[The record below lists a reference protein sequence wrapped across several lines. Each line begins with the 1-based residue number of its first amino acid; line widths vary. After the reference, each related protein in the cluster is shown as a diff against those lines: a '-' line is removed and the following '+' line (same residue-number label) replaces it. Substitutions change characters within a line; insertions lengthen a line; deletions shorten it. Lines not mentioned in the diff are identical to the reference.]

1 MQPFAQQA
9 AEYPSLFGMLP
20 YFSAGVRKISC
31 NRVHF
36 HAITGKKERQRRC
49 MNVAQRPKR
58 FGSSANFAAAFYGN
72 PPLRGHLRSAGGLP
86 GRHTGAGVLR
96 GAGLCFTEQRFI
108 NGSFLSGF
116 MLFYA
121 LSFAFRSIS
130 LSPTGLFLLQMRLL
144 RKSPGR
150 AGQKNCTERPLH
162 FSLTSNT
169 INKQR
174 VAFLRKSG
182 CRNAARFFC
191 ECVKLHQQIVRQ
203 KCVSPGFADRR
214 ISYVL
219 KERKME

>member
-9 AEYPSLFGMLP
+9 AEYPSLIGMLP
-20 YFSAGVRKISC
+20 YFSAGVRKMSC

-49 MNVAQRPKR
+49 MNVARRPKR

-96 GAGLCFTEQRFI
+96 GQAFALRSSVLSMVLFSPVLCF
-108 NGSFLSGF
+108 
-116 MLFYA
+116 FYA

-130 LSPTGLFLLQMRLL
+130 PSPTGLFLLQMRLL

>member
-9 AEYPSLFGMLP
+9 AEYPSLIGMLP
-20 YFSAGVRKISC
+20 YFSAGVRKMSC

-49 MNVAQRPKR
+49 MNVARRPKR

-96 GAGLCFTEQRFI
+96 GADLCFTEQRFI
-108 NGSFLSGF
+108 NGSFLSAF

-130 LSPTGLFLLQMRLL
+130 PSPTGLFLLQMRLL

-150 AGQKNCTERPLH
+150 AGQKNCTERPLP
-162 FSLTSNT
+162 FSLASTT
-169 INKQR
+169 IKNSVWR
-174 VAFLRKSG
+174 FCVNPVAETPHVFL
-182 CRNAARFFC
+182 
-191 ECVKLHQQIVRQ
+191 
-203 KCVSPGFADRR
+203 
-214 ISYVL
+214 
-219 KERKME
+219 

>member
-9 AEYPSLFGMLP
+9 AEYPSLIGMLP
-20 YFSAGVRKISC
+20 YFSAGVRKMSC

-49 MNVAQRPKR
+49 MNVARRPKR

-72 PPLRGHLRSAGGLP
+72 PPLRGHLRNAGGLP

-96 GAGLCFTEQRFI
+96 GGRPLLYGAAFYQWFFSLR
-108 NGSFLSGF
+108 
-116 MLFYA
+116 FYA
-121 LSFAFRSIS
+121 FLRFELCLQEHIP
-130 LSPTGLFLLQMRLL
+130 SPTGLFLLQMRLL

-162 FSLTSNT
+162 FSLASTT
-169 INKQR
+169 INRQR

-182 CRNAARFFC
+182 CRNAARYFC

>member
-9 AEYPSLFGMLP
+9 AEYPSLIGMLP
-20 YFSAGVRKISC
+20 YFSAGVRKMSC

-49 MNVAQRPKR
+49 MNVARRPKR

-72 PPLRGHLRSAGGLP
+72 PPLRGHLRNAGGLP

-121 LSFAFRSIS
+121 LTFAFRSIS
-130 LSPTGLFLLQMRLL
+130 PSPTGLFLLQMRLL

-150 AGQKNCTERPLH
+150 AGQKNCTERPLP
-162 FSLTSNT
+162 FSLASTT
-169 INKQR
+169 IKKQR

-182 CRNAARFFC
+182 CRKA
-191 ECVKLHQQIVRQ
+191 VRL
-203 KCVSPGFADRR
+203 F
-214 ISYVL
+214 
-219 KERKME
+219 